1 MSEKTLNVKLLL
13 RNGLSAE
20 WETSTKIL
28 GKGEL
33 AWASDTG
40 VFKIGDGENTWKQ
53 ITRTYQDFESV
64 QSAINTAVAGLSKTN
79 VSEIDVGRGVDHQ
92 EHLPTGAAKGD
103 IAIVREVISGDK
115 KQYTAYV
122 YTGSEWAAMDGNYDA
137 ENVYFAEDLTFTS
150 DIGVLTV
157 PSSGSGTISAAGK
170 NVKEVLSS
178 ILAKAQ
184 DPRVDQP
191 SVSIVLSGAGAKEVG
206 TGFTPSYSVSFN
218 KGKYQYG
225 PDTGITAT
233 YAVSDTASHTATDAT
248 GAFEAFTVGD
258 DTNYKVSV
266 IATHTEGAIPKNNLG
281 SEVPAK
287 KIAAGTKNGSSGAI
301 TGYRNSFWGGVKSKE
316 GTPTSAI
323 IRGLAGKRNGAISAG
338 YEGDAQ
344 ESVGDMRVIIA
355 VPATRTITSIKDT
368 NGLNAEAF
376 SAFAHVTVDVE
387 GLNGYEA
394 KSYNVYYKD
403 NANACDKA
411 NKWHFTVG

>member
-1 MSEKTLNVKLLL
+1 MPEKTLNVKLLL